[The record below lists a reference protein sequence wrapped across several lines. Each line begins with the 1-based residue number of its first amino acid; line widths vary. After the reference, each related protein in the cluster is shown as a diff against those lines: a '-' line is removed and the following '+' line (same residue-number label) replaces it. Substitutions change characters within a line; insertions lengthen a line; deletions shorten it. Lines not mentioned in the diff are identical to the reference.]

1 MMSIKLKSHLYINI
15 LCIIEMFKEIKII
28 AVKMLS
34 IVSTSSIQTSVIRFI
49 KDKDIIINI
58 CRRISV
64 LNILLNQFF
73 LYKK

>member
-1 MMSIKLKSHLYINI
+1 MMGIKLKSHFYINI

-58 CRRISV
+58 
-64 LNILLNQFF
+64 
-73 LYKK
+73 